1 MVRTL
6 EDKFDCKSELFLLSE
21 DEYQPKNKLE
31 EIAVKAVKLAGLHTR
46 LGDYEFVSTAV
57 RLLEP
62 FIAAWYH
69 RAELSPPSTATICKW
84 FYNQPPKWAIALLVN
99 EQQKIFEQVSRNLQ
113 I

>member
-1 MVRTL
+1 MLRTL
-6 EDKFDCKSELFLLSE
+6 EDKFNRKSELFLLSE

-84 FYNQPPKWAIALLVN
+84 FYSEPPIRRSPYW
-99 EQQKIFEQVSRNLQ
+99 
-113 I
+113 

>member
-6 EDKFDCKSELFLLSE
+6 EDKFNCKSELFLLSE

-84 FYNQPPKWAIALLVN
+84 FIISHQSGRSLYW
-99 EQQKIFEQVSRNLQ
+99 
-113 I
+113 